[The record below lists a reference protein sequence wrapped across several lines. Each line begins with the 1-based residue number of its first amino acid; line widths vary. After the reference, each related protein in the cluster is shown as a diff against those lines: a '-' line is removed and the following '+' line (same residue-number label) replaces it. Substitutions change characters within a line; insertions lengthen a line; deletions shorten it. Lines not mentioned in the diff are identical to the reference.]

1 MVPALGV
8 LVLPVVRQLF
18 LRKRQPPLDHFNNLK
33 IAADTHTRPPSCRP
47 RNQHVKHSVE
57 KLRLRRP
64 AFRPQLDSH
73 MTDALAC
80 SSIILVVSVSSSRC
94 ACMLASSTLELAA
107 EAAQV

>member
-1 MVPALGV
+1 
-8 LVLPVVRQLF
+8 
-18 LRKRQPPLDHFNNLK
+18 
-33 IAADTHTRPPSCRP
+33 
-47 RNQHVKHSVE
+47 
-57 KLRLRRP
+57 
-64 AFRPQLDSH
+64 